1 MALCLTVIVHD
12 RGARLLPCPP
22 HTAWRGSA
30 PLPTT
35 HSMARQQHVRSPSFF
50 LFLFLLLY
58 SFALRAHNVRVR
70 GVPLCTITTR
80 LQLQYAYRS
89 LPHPQRD
96 DVVLVC

>member
-1 MALCLTVIVHD
+1 VIAARDCSLAHHTQHGAAATRALSVL
-12 RGARLLPCPP
+12 
-22 HTAWRGSA
+22 
-30 PLPTT
+30 
-35 HSMARQQHVRSPSFF
+35 F

-89 LPHPQRD
+89 LLHPQRD